1 VTVPRGYR
9 RYHEIER
16 TILALAKK
24 GARVVECGAS
34 IERRSIYAVE
44 IGPPRARPLSITI
57 AGLHALEWIGVEC
70 SLAWLERMAA
80 SPPDERRI
88 LAFPVVNVD
97 GYVHVERDL
106 RRGQRRFRRG
116 NARGVDLNR
125 NWPTL
130 YRRRTV
136 GIWNSG
142 ASALSEPETRAV
154 SAAIDRATAQG
165 AQDLRAVSLHS
176 TGGKVLYPY
185 GGRWTRARDFIALRD
200 SAERVARIL
209 GKPYVAVQS
218 SHWVPGFNARGME
231 IDHLYEAYGASALLI
246 ECGSLA
252 ANVRD
257 PKAAVSPFDWFN
269 PRDPAFEVARI
280 GHALDDFL
288 LSEGTGRRED
298 KKV

>member
-1 VTVPRGYR
+1 MTVPHGYR
-9 RYHEIER
+9 RYREIER
-16 TILALAKK
+16 AILALEKK

-34 IERRSIYAVE
+34 VERRSIYAVE
-44 IGPPRARPLSITI
+44 IGPARARPLSIAI

-70 SLAWLERMAA
+70 ALGWLDRMAA
-80 SPPDERRI
+80 SPPDDRRI

-106 RRGQRRFRRG
+106 RRGKRRFRRG

-130 YRRRTV
+130 YRKTMV
-136 GIWNSG
+136 PIWNSG
-142 ASALSEPETRAV
+142 SGALSEPETRAV
-154 SAAIDRATAQG
+154 SATIDRTIAQG
-165 AQDLRAVSLHS
+165 AHDLRAVSLHS
-176 TGGKVLYPY
+176 TGAKVLYPY
-185 GGRWTRARDFIALRD
+185 GGRWSRANDFIALRD

-246 ECGSLA
+246 ECGNLA

-257 PKAAVSPFDWFN
+257 PRAAVSPFDWFN
-269 PRDPAFEVARI
+269 PRDPSLEIARI

-288 LSEGTGRRED
+288 LDARTSTS
-298 KKV
+298 